1 VKKLLFLYKTPRWN
15 VYKNWERGK
24 GPDTILYGANHL
36 KKLGYDVDFYDFA
49 FSKLNPL
56 RWIFYPFYWIAAK
69 RTGMGFKIDQPILFL
84 PILNRYDVVIS
95 TIDAVGL
102 PFLLLKKLGLLKK
115 PLIYISI
122 DFAFRIKDNNKWP
135 FNWYKRLLKYADTI
149 ICYDEAEKKI
159 LKKFNKNVYF
169 LNVGIDH
176 HYFSDSKLKLNKK
189 SKEII
194 ILAFGRDRDRDYRT
208 FVSAI
213 SQLNVTGEIVCSKE
227 NVIDIKLPS
236 NINVFFDLPYHL
248 LKKKIYASDI
258 IVIPV
263 KNVKR
268 PGGHLSM
275 LDSMF
280 SKRPVVISGNKW
292 ITSAYKFKNN
302 EECLYFKPENVDD
315 LKSKIN
321 LLIDNPSLSNKLTT
335 NAFNKAKK
343 YSTKNF
349 ALKLSDLIESLVN

>member
-1 VKKLLFLYKTPRWN
+1 MKKLLFLYKTPRWN
-15 VYKNWERGK
+15 TYKNWKRGK

-36 KKLGYDVDFYDFA
+36 KKLGYKVDFYDFT
-49 FSKLNPL
+49 FSKFNPA
-56 RWIFYPFYWIAAK
+56 RWIFYPIFLLIHKAS
-69 RTGMGFKIDQPILFL
+69 GLGFKMDQALCLL
-84 PILNRYDVVIS
+84 PIVNSYDCIIS
-95 TIDAVGL
+95 TIDTAGL
-102 PFLLLKKLGLLKK
+102 PFLWLKKLGLLKK
-115 PLIYISI
+115 PLIYLSI
-122 DFAFRIKDNNKWP
+122 DFAFRIKSNNNWI
-135 FNWYKRLLKYADTI
+135 FNWYKGLLKYADTI

-169 LNVGIDH
+169 FNVGIDR
-176 HYFSDSKLKLNKK
+176 HYFADSKFKPKQKNK
-189 SKEII
+189 EMI
-194 ILAFGRDRDRDYRT
+194 ILAFGRDRDRDYQT
-208 FVSAI
+208 FVSAV
-213 SQLNVTGEIVCSKE
+213 SELKVKGEIVCSKE
-227 NVIDIKLPS
+227 NVTDIKLPS